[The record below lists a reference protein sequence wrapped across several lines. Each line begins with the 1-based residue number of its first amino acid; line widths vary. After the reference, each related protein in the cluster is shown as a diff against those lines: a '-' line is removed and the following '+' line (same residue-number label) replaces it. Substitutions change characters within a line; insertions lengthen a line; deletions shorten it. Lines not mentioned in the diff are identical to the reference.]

1 MWCNFT
7 IDCAYK
13 CVLKNAVISRYQG
26 GVANMYIYIYIHMYM
41 YKIWDAFPKNNS
53 YIPVWIVFLEMR
65 PRSYTYTCVYIYI
78 YIYIYPCRIPRCIC
92 FLFSR
97 GVARFFP
104 GLHADEVAEIS
115 GRCGLSSLVFCS
127 EFGDFLGDFTRGF
140 HGISWDDMGFMADWW
155 VIGCDWDRLKKNR
168 QVEQLDMCTAK
179 TYHLEPLNG
188 CAEKI
193 WGLWAL
199 LVRTIELTRT
209 DRYFSHLFA
218 GSHGRSSLQCGHAKR
233 KQ

>member
-1 MWCNFT
+1 
-7 IDCAYK
+7 
-13 CVLKNAVISRYQG
+13 
-26 GVANMYIYIYIHMYM
+26 
-41 YKIWDAFPKNNS
+41 
-53 YIPVWIVFLEMR
+53 
-65 PRSYTYTCVYIYI
+65 
-78 YIYIYPCRIPRCIC
+78 
-92 FLFSR
+92 
-97 GVARFFP
+97 
-104 GLHADEVAEIS
+104 
-115 GRCGLSSLVFCS
+115 
-127 EFGDFLGDFTRGF
+127 LGDSMGF
-140 HGISWDDMGFMADWW
+140 HGMTWDEWDFLWPMDWW
-155 VIGCDWDRLKKNR
+155 VIGCYWDRLKENR

-218 GSHGRSSLQCGHAKR
+218 GSHGRSSLQYGHAKR